1 MIIKEVTE
9 RTSVLTEQLIKV
21 WESSVRA
28 THDFLSEDEILR
40 IKEYVPQAINGVENL
55 IIAEN
60 EGIICAFMGLEN
72 GRLEMLFIAPDE
84 RGHGLGRQLI
94 TLAVEKYNVTE
105 LTVNEQNRSALGFY
119 GHMGFNAYKRTETDE
134 EGGPYPLIYMYI

>member
-9 RTSVLTEQLIKV
+9 RTSVLTEQFIKV

-40 IKEYVPQAINGVENL
+40 IKGYVPQAIKKL

-60 EGIICAFMGLEN
+60 EGIICAFMGL
-72 GRLEMLFIAPDE
+72 
-84 RGHGLGRQLI
+84 
-94 TLAVEKYNVTE
+94 
-105 LTVNEQNRSALGFY
+105 
-119 GHMGFNAYKRTETDE
+119 
-134 EGGPYPLIYMYI
+134 

>member
-40 IKEYVPQAINGVENL
+40 IKEYVPQAINGVEKL

-72 GRLEMLFIAPDE
+72 GRPEMLFIAPDE

-134 EGGPYPLIYMYI
+134 EGGPYPLIYMRI

>member
-134 EGGPYPLIYMYI
+134 EGGPYPLIYMRI

>member
-40 IKEYVPQAINGVENL
+40 IKEYVPQAICGVEKL

-72 GRLEMLFIAPDE
+72 GRPEMLFIATNE
-84 RGHGLGRQLI
+84 SGHGLGRQLI

-134 EGGPYPLIYMYI
+134 EGGPYPLIYMRI

>member
-40 IKEYVPQAINGVENL
+40 IKEYVPPAINGVENL

>member
-60 EGIICAFMGLEN
+60 EGIICAFMG
-72 GRLEMLFIAPDE
+72 
-84 RGHGLGRQLI
+84 
-94 TLAVEKYNVTE
+94 V
-105 LTVNEQNRSALGFY
+105 
-119 GHMGFNAYKRTETDE
+119 
-134 EGGPYPLIYMYI
+134 

>member
-1 MIIKEVTE
+1 MK
-9 RTSVLTEQLIKV
+9 
-21 WESSVRA
+21 
-28 THDFLSEDEILR
+28 FLR
-40 IKEYVPQAINGVENL
+40 IKGYVPRAINGVEKL

-72 GRLEMLFIAPDE
+72 GRPEMLFIAPDE

-134 EGGPYPLIYMYI
+134 EGGPYPLIYMRI